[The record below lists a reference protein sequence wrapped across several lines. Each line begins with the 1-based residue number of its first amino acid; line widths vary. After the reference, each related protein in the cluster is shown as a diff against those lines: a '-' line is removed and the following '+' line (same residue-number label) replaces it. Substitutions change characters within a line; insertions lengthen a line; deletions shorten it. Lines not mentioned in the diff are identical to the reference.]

1 MKKIV
6 CFLVAVLFSFEVL
19 ANNID
24 GKQLNLTDEQSQ
36 KVLELKEKLKAEVEP
51 VIEEIKAGKERVIE
65 IEKKYFE
72 EFWKLL
78 TDEQKEKF
86 ATLNK

>member
-6 CFLVAVLFSFEVL
+6 CFLVAVLFAFEVF